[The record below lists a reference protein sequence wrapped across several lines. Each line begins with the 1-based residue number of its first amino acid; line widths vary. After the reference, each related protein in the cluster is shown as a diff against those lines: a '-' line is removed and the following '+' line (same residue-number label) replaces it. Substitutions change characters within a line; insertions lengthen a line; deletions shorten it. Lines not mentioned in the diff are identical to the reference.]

1 MWQKRK
7 RLCYTTTMNAVGNS
21 KKTVLGRAPLRVYL
35 LNIVTA
41 LGHTGVVVVLTLAC
55 ALLLSWLTTSELV
68 EVPTG
73 TALAPSGGGDI
84 TVLSVV
90 VTVIMVAVTVVVFLI
105 FPYFVGSVV
114 ARAVRASLRYM
125 RVASTA
131 RARFVTHQAAVVIVF
146 SLLAVMVV
154 GTGQA
159 AGYPLLLLGGLV
171 ALASAALYAL
181 SWLLVAAFGRDDP
194 RLF

>member
-1 MWQKRK
+1 
-7 RLCYTTTMNAVGNS
+7 
-21 KKTVLGRAPLRVYL
+21 
-35 LNIVTA
+35 
-41 LGHTGVVVVLTLAC
+41 
-55 ALLLSWLTTSELV
+55 
-68 EVPTG
+68 
-73 TALAPSGGGDI
+73 
-84 TVLSVV
+84 
-90 VTVIMVAVTVVVFLI
+90 
-105 FPYFVGSVV
+105 
-114 ARAVRASLRYM
+114 M
-125 RVASTA
+125 RVAPTA

-171 ALASAALYAL
+171 ALASAVLYAL